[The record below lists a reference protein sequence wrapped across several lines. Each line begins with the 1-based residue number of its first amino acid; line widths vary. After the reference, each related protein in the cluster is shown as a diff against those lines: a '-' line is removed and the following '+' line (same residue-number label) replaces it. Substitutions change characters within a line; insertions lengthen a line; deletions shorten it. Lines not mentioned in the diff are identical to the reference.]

1 MTKPDS
7 PVRTICTVCSGT
19 GLRPVEYGPRGATWT
34 NYERCYACKGVGTF
48 TRRADGEYAPADQGK
63 D

>member
-1 MTKPDS
+1 
-7 PVRTICTVCSGT
+7 
-19 GLRPVEYGPRGATWT
+19 LRPVEYGPRGATWT